1 MRLRRAVAE
10 DEYAYFL
17 RGIVEADETYLGG
30 KPRKGNHPRSVGKS
44 KRGRGTDKMP
54 GLGAVE
60 RGGRVMAEPSIRV
73 DRASVESFITSHVY
87 ASGSTLVTDQY
98 VSYRYM
104 LRFMEHIT
112 VDHRYQYVHGIAHTN
127 TIEGFW
133 SLLKRAWFGTHHHY
147 SRQWAVAYVTEAC
160 FKYNVW

>member
-10 DEYAYFL
+10 DEYAYFF

-60 RGGRVMAEPSIRV
+60 RGGRVIVEPSVKV
-73 DRASVESFITSHVY
+73 DTASVENFITSLVD

-104 LRFMEHIT
+104 RSDRRPT
-112 VDHRYQYVHGIAHTN
+112 VQRRWYPRSPPDDCTPTA
-127 TIEGFW
+127 
-133 SLLKRAWFGTHHHY
+133 
-147 SRQWAVAYVTEAC
+147 
-160 FKYNVW
+160 